1 MGQPRFARF
10 ARMMMLGSLAV
21 AMAACGA
28 AADDSAASTSLSPG
42 TPVELGTA
50 AQAISSSFNGCT
62 YTTFVPERVAPS
74 IYPEWNEDV
83 RAFGS
88 IQCDTA
94 GSYNVLH
101 NLQVWNAQWQSW
113 DGYHFWDPTIYSLAA
128 GSTMNFENRN
138 WLEPFCYRASMA
150 IQKFDANHT
159 LIWTSPTIYSGAI
172 NLGQACPGT
181 CVPTTCAELGKNCG
195 SVSDGCGG
203 TLSCG
208 TCATGSTC
216 GGGGT
221 ANVCGIAPALTLT
234 VTGRSGEKVT
244 STPAGLSVNVGTTGT
259 ANFNAGTSVKLT
271 ASNGRSAIWSG
282 ACSSAGAK
290 TASCTFTLT
299 ANSSVTANI
308 Q

>member
-1 MGQPRFARF
+1 MGQLKVFFGVALVS
-10 ARMMMLGSLAV
+10 ALAV
-21 AMAACGA
+21 GCGGVEP
-28 AADDSAASTSLSPG
+28 SPG
-42 TPVELGTA
+42 TPEELRTD
-50 AQAISSSFNGCT
+50 QRAISSSFNGCT
-62 YTTFVPERVAPS
+62 FSTAVPERVAPS

-83 RAFGS
+83 RAAGS

-113 DGYHFWDPTIYSLAA
+113 DNYHFWDPTIYSLAA
-128 GSTMNFENRN
+128 GSAMNFENRN

-150 IQKFDANHT
+150 IQKFDANHG
-159 LIWTSPTIYSGAI
+159 LIWTSPTIYSSAVD
-172 NLGQACPGT
+172 LGQACPAGS
-181 CVPTTCAELGKNCG
+181 CVPTTCAALGKNCG
-195 SVSDGCGG
+195 SISDGCGG

-208 TCATGSTC
+208 TCATGMTC

-221 ANVCGIAPALTLT
+221 ANVCGTPPALTLT
-234 VTGRSGEKVT
+234 ATGRSGEKVT

-259 ANFNAGTSVKLT
+259 ASFNAGTSVKLT
-271 ASNGRSAIWSG
+271 VSNGRSAIWSG

-290 TASCTFTLT
+290 TASCTFTLN
-299 ANSSVTANI
+299 AASSVTANV